1 MCAVLPGANH
11 SSKNQRIPKS
21 KHVQL
26 AVRALVR
33 ERLTKYKHFFAQH
46 IVDLMQQRGW
56 LTIDESDQKMFA
68 SALHSALPLSSWI
81 LPW

>member
-1 MCAVLPGANH
+1 MQFFLGQITVPRTNEYL
-11 SSKNQRIPKS
+11 KS

-68 SALHSALPLSSWI
+68 SALRSALPLSSWI